1 MPDFDLVIRGGTV
14 VTPTGRH
21 RTDIAVKDGLIA
33 ALGPPP
39 GDTARETA
47 DAGGLLV
54 LPGGVDTH
62 VHLMDPA
69 DTERED
75 FPHGTR
81 AAAAAGVTTII
92 EHSHGRPVRTP
103 EDLRE
108 KVRHL
113 DGRAYV
119 DFALA
124 AHAWPGDTA
133 AVAGLWRAGAAF
145 FKVFTCTTHGIP
157 GHSAADLLAHL
168 RATAAA
174 GAVSLLH
181 CEDESLTE
189 AAEEV
194 LRAAG
199 RTDGGLLPEW
209 RSRDAEVVAAAVA
222 ALLVRRAGARAAVAH
237 VSHPEV
243 AEYLAAER
251 ARGAAI
257 AAETCPQYLLLREHE
272 VLRHGAFRK
281 FTPPARA
288 RHDADEAALWSLLRD
303 GGLTHVSSDHA
314 PATAEQKR
322 SGNIWDVHFGL
333 PGLDSTMTVLLDAA
347 ARGELA
353 YEDIARLYAET
364 PARTYGLWPAKGALA
379 VGSDAD
385 LALVDPDERWTL
397 TNDDVLS
404 KAGWTPFHGRRMT
417 GRVTATYLRGH
428 RIHDTRRPPT
438 ARTGRFLPGAGHSGG
453 PAGG

>member
-1 MPDFDLVIRGGTV
+1 MPDFDLLINGGTV
-14 VTPTGRH
+14 VTPTGR
-21 RTDIAVKDGLIA
+21 RRADVAVRDGVIA
-33 ALGPPP
+33 ALGSPSR
-39 GDTARETA
+39 GTARETVEA
-47 DAGGLLV
+47 DGLLV

-62 VHLMDPA
+62 VHLMDPG
-69 DTERED
+69 DTDRED
-75 FPHGTR
+75 FPYGTR
-81 AAAAAGVTTII
+81 AAAASGVTTII

-103 EDLRE
+103 QELRQ

-113 DGRAYV
+113 TGRAYV

-133 AVAGLWRAGAAF
+133 AVADLWRAGAAF

-157 GHSAADLLAHL
+157 GHTAAGLLAHL

-181 CEDESLTE
+181 CEDESLTQ

-194 LRAAG
+194 LRAEG

-209 RSRDAEVVAAAVA
+209 RTRDAEVVAAAVA
-222 ALLVRRAGARAAVAH
+222 ALLVRRAGARATVAH

-243 AEYLAAER
+243 AEYLARER

-288 RHDADEAALWSLLRD
+288 RHNADEAALWRLLRD
-303 GGLTHVSSDHA
+303 GGLTHISSDHA

-322 SGNIWDVHFGL
+322 AGGIWDVHFGL

-353 YEDIARLYAET
+353 YEDITRLYAET
-364 PARTYGLWPAKGALA
+364 PAKTYGLWPAKGALA

-385 LALVDPDERWTL
+385 LALVDPEERWTL
-397 TNDDVLS
+397 TDGDVLS
-404 KAGWTPFHGRRMT
+404 KAGWTPFHGRPMT
-417 GRVTATYLRGH
+417 GRVVVTYLRGQ
-428 RIHDTRRPPT
+428 RIYGDRRVPHDR
-438 ARTGRFLPGAGHSGG
+438 AGRFLRGAGSPGG
-453 PAGG
+453 PHG